1 MNRRRSEDPRS
12 HYFAFFALV
21 IAFVAATTGGAMHA
35 IFRNGQIK
43 TERKIAETRQRIE
56 QHRLDMQ
63 MIEVRREKLIDRY
76 EIREQL
82 DHWSSDLV
90 PVTHGVVEKVR
101 STPQPAAGPVAARS

>member
-1 MNRRRSEDPRS
+1 MNRRRSEDHRS
-12 HYFAFFALV
+12 HYFAFLALV

-43 TERKIAETRQRIE
+43 TERKISETRQRIE
-56 QHRLDMQ
+56 QHRRDMQ

-76 EIREQL
+76 EIRAQL

-101 STPQPAAGPVAARS
+101 PLTAPAAGPVASRS